1 MQYNTS
7 YVRNLPITLSVAATN
22 GQGGVVERTE
32 HPAWGDAFVT
42 EWQAF
47 HHNVTMGSCPKTS
60 PADFRHD
67 LELFHQM
74 IELMK

>member
-1 MQYNTS
+1 MG
-7 YVRNLPITLSVAATN
+7 RAAWSSAPSIPL
-22 GQGGVVERTE
+22 G
-32 HPAWGDAFVT
+32 GDAFVT

-67 LELFHQM
+67 LELFQQM